1 MTLWAIVPVKPL
13 RRGKSR
19 LSNVLNE
26 DQRTVLNQNM
36 LVNTLKTLTS
46 VKRIDSI
53 MVVSRDPGALTLAR
67 EFGARTVLEDGN
79 PELNTA
85 LRRAAL
91 IARTYHANEILIVP
105 ADLPLLTTEEIEQVL
120 ARSGNPPEVIICP
133 DRRKD
138 GTNLLY
144 MNPEGLIHFNYGGGS
159 FNKHL
164 DQAIKAGVRLEIV
177 ETLSIGLDLDV
188 PEDLEL
194 LKDIQD
200 QKNLTINN

>member
-26 DQRTVLNQNM
+26 NERTILNKNM
-36 LVNTLKTLTS
+36 LINTLKTLS
-46 VKRIDSI
+46 CVDRIDSI

-67 EFGARTVLEDGN
+67 DFGARTVLENGN

-91 IARTYHANEILIVP
+91 VARSYRATEILIIP
-105 ADLPLLTTEEIEQVL
+105 ADLPLLTSEEIEQVL
-120 ARSGNPPEVIICP
+120 AHTGNPPEVIICP

-144 MNPEGLIHFNYGGGS
+144 INPEGLIHFNYGNGS
-159 FNKHL
+159 YNKHVE
-164 DQAIKAGVRLEIV
+164 QAKKAGARLEIV
-177 ETLSIGLDLDV
+177 ETISFGLDLDL
-188 PEDLEL
+188 PEDLDL
-194 LKDIQD
+194 LKDIQA
-200 QKNLTINN
+200 QNTITVNN